1 MQKMIVN
8 DLTNQEKRV
17 SLEVDKM
24 AFKSLFLWIQL
35 RQQFVG
41 VIYFGEVSMNGY

>member
-8 DLTNQEKRV
+8 DLTNQEKTV
-17 SLEVDKM
+17 SLEVDKI
-24 AFKSLFLWIQL
+24 ACKSLLLWIQL

-41 VIYFGEVSMNGY
+41 EIDFGDV